1 MRVKLLLLVLIIL
14 PLFLFTVSVGAETTS
29 VAGTTDSAST
39 TRKPLPL
46 IQEKREMIIKN
57 RQETRTILKD
67 KREELKDKKVE
78 FREKL
83 QIIRDEKKRSM
94 VEGIDEK
101 IYRMNSTH
109 TARFSTVL
117 EKLEMVLNKITEKA
131 QIVKS
136 KGVDSSIVDSAIVA
150 AKTAIDAAKAA
161 VAAQGLKTYSIEVVS
176 ETALKRNVGSVVS
189 MFRKDLKD
197 VHKAVVDAKQA
208 VQKAEMELAKVR
220 GEQKEIGD
228 KL

>member
-101 IYRMNSTH
+101 ISRMNSTH

-131 QIVKS
+131 QIAKS
-136 KGVDSSIVDSAIVA
+136 KGVDSSMVDSAIVA
-150 AKTAIDAAKAA
+150 AKTAIDAAKAT
-161 VAAQGLKTYSIEVVS
+161 VTAQGLKTYSIEVVS

-220 GEQKEIGD
+220 GEQKEVGD
-228 KL
+228 K